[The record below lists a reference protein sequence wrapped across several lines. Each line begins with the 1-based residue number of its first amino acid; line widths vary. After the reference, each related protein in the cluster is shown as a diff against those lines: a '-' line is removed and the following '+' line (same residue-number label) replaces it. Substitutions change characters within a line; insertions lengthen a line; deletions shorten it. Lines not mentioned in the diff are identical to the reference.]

1 MVERVPAI
9 EIEDLTVVYKRGLG
23 RRDLVAVDG
32 LKLHVNPGEVVG
44 FIGPNGAGKSTTIK
58 TLMGFILPT
67 NGRVRVLGAE
77 AGSIEAKR
85 RTGYLPEVALYYP
98 FMKASEILTMYG
110 QLMGMQGQTLR
121 ETVQEIL
128 GLVGLEEWAT
138 VQLKKFSKGM
148 LQRIGI
154 GQAIMGNPDL
164 LILDEVTSG
173 LDPVGRRD
181 LREILLRFKHDGKT
195 IFFSSHEL
203 SEVALICDRIIIID
217 AGKVIEE
224 KCIGDLL
231 LSLNKFHL
239 IFKSEALPDDF
250 SFPCKQIKADLYR
263 IDIREDDKPVDIL
276 RRLIEAN
283 YEIVEFA
290 SDSLSLEDYFVN
302 VVGRKVT

>member
-1 MVERVPAI
+1 MAEKASVI

-23 RRDLVAVDG
+23 KRDLVAVDG
-32 LKLHVNPGEVVG
+32 LKLRVNAGEVVG

-67 NGRVRVLGAE
+67 SGRVRVLGAE

-98 FMKASEILTMYG
+98 FMKAREILTMYG
-110 QLMGMQGQTLR
+110 QLMGMQGQTLHQ
-121 ETVQEIL
+121 TVEQVL
-128 GLVGLEEWAT
+128 AVVGLGEWAT
-138 VQLKKFSKGM
+138 VLLKRFSKGM

-154 GQAIMGNPDL
+154 GQAIMGSPDL

-181 LREILLRFKHDGKT
+181 LREILLRFKRDGKT

-231 LSLNKFHL
+231 LSLNKFHV
-239 IFKSEALPDDF
+239 IFKSHVPPEGL
-250 SFPCKQIKADLYR
+250 SFPYKQIKADLYR
-263 IDIREDDKPVDIL
+263 IDIRDEDKPVDIL

-290 SDSLSLEDYFVN
+290 ADSLSLEDYFVN
-302 VVGRKVT
+302 AVGRKVT